1 MKKKKSNL
9 QLQEK
14 EVVSKR
20 GVSSKTFQKKRGK
33 FETKYYHKPIHQF
46 DEISGCF
53 IESAADKQNSKMTK
67 LPGIIVKTEDAIQGE
82 QLNIGKKGVQFDMN
96 LPPRREGVITKKV
109 NLLFH
114 CKQAESP
121 VEGYTLKLNR
131 VSANGKECTLGTQKM
146 QSGQTEYSFDVT
158 SEYDVEEGAT
168 YSLALVNENA
178 VEPADDNIETAAV
191 MTLSNTA
198 VYSVEESDG
207 KSEDDQ
213 SQGESGNIGSVG
225 TYEVDVATGL
235 LNVEMKGFAWEG
247 NLMPISFAHTFKSL
261 NRTEQYAG
269 LMGWRINLLATMLRS
284 VDGEN
289 TYEYTDENGQITVF
303 HKKESPCG
311 MQYESE
317 NGDIYDTSTSILE
330 MGGEQYKF
338 NSYGLLQSVTDQNNN
353 KKQFEYDDSQI
364 EDPDSPDAYKE
375 VRIASLT
382 DGATRV
388 FAFTYEPKKMTV
400 SAPNE
405 ACITYNHD
413 AGGPIEEII
422 YPNGQTVAFTY
433 YNNLITSI
441 KVSGNGISQQ
451 TTAFAYDGEKVTEIS
466 NGSNKSTT
474 FVYLGSKQTV
484 VTDVEKDVA
493 INAEED
499 NVVENPDVDMT
510 HYRVFFH
517 DDASKNFSYYD
528 YADAHKPQVGDQ
540 SIIVPVTD
548 LGMEI
553 NKLKAQNLL
562 NAHVFDETVSALDE
576 DASTTS
582 YGEFWHTNFQNN
594 DLGCL
599 HFDCVDSA
607 PGYLSAKLISES
619 KDNQGLGIWQNVTLN
634 TGSAYVFS
642 AYLRMSRKYTGQNG
656 RAYLKVTD
664 AAGNTLAV
672 SEAITAASSKFVRIA
687 LPFTRQSNSQNY
699 RVGIYVDGSTHVS
712 VVAPQLEEG
721 NCLSPY
727 NYISASDNEIEKSVT
742 ADTLLASVMVNRDKS
757 VKETFTVSANITQ
770 APENALS
777 GNFVARINYEQTEEE
792 AAAELPVLEEFN
804 LPIYGKGFL
813 AMQLS
818 KTKYRGIKS
827 IEVFA
832 TDVQNNFKISDLQLI
847 RNHYQADLTEEDFIG
862 YGETEEEE
870 ATTSGAEMT
879 VKDAISKRTEEE
891 DIETIEAFEEAV
903 DTFGNVLTGTNFK
916 HGELGTIYTAN
927 GYSSDGNHKTS
938 EIDARGNETKY
949 EYDAA
954 TSKPTKVIDRCG
966 NATQYEYDAAG
977 RTTKVTAPNGGVVS
991 YGYNSYDDL
1000 TQITRGDGQGYTM
1013 AYDAYRNLTQIKVG
1027 GQSLVDYTY
1036 NSGTNRLK
1044 SMTYANGSKQTLT
1057 YDRLGR
1063 LIVEKWTKGTTVEA
1077 HYRYFYDVSN
1087 NLEKTLD
1094 ISNKRMYNVT
1104 TDGEN
1109 VTAIAEYE
1117 VTLNGETVTAKTL
1130 VGTMHYSFDSEG
1142 KQFRKKYVAADGTEQ
1157 KYVFEFQDEQ
1167 NVAVQLPTGVVSHSK
1182 SDHLG
1187 RKVFDELQLGKGLM
1201 NRTFTYHK
1209 GEVTQ
1214 AHLDN
1219 DKVVSNPETTLVKQ
1233 IEFADGRTIQYEYD
1247 AEERI
1252 TKVTDSVDGTTVYTY
1267 DSPGQLLTEVKNDV
1281 PINTMVYAPEDDPK
1295 KQYGNI
1301 LKKNGVDYTYDTTWK
1316 DKLIKVGT
1324 QSIAYDA
1331 QGNPTS
1337 YLGHTLTWEKGRQ
1350 LKSYDT
1356 NTYKYNKDGIRI
1368 SKTVN
1373 GVEHKY
1379 VLDNA
1384 NIVKETWGNNTLI
1397 PLYDLDGTVCGIN
1410 YNGTAYYFYKN
1421 LQGDV
1426 VAITNDAG
1434 ATVAKYTYDA
1444 WGVPTIVSDS
1454 SGVNIATVNPI
1465 RYRGYYYDE
1474 EIGLYYLQSRYY
1486 NPVVSRFIN
1495 ADDVL
1500 VLGKERNPVYYNA
1513 YSYCENNSINAT
1525 DATGYASK
1533 KTYSG
1538 VVGFGIQ
1545 IALNINLL
1553 CYQGLMGVEAIWF
1566 AFTKNN
1572 NFNNGL
1578 MPWGYCFGGFSAG
1591 LTFNISDLLSKNFLN
1606 SPKKVLSGFG
1616 IGFSCSIGIT
1626 FFLVTAR
1633 RMRSP
1638 ADYLRDFEFSLVTV
1652 WGVTVSKAAGSNI
1665 STYGVGFTWEVG
1677 MSIRKG
1683 ISIGKQL
1690 FGANKGW
1697 SYYWSIPLGKNAKS
1711 LYNTVKGKV

>member
-1 MKKKKSNL
+1 MKKKSSNL
-9 QLQEK
+9 QFQEK

-67 LPGIIVKTEDAIQGE
+67 FPGIIVKTEDAIHGE
-82 QLNIGKKGVQFDMN
+82 HLNVGKKGVRFDMN

-121 VEGYTLKLNR
+121 VEDSMLKLNR
-131 VSANGKECTLGTQKM
+131 VSANGKECTLGMQKM

-158 SEYDVEEGAT
+158 SEYDVEEGTT
-168 YSLALVNENA
+168 YSLALVNG
-178 VEPADDNIETAAV
+178 DDPEVTAV

-213 SQGESGNIGSVG
+213 PQGESGNIGSVG

-247 NLMPISFAHTFKSL
+247 NLMPISFAHTFRSL
-261 NRTEQYAG
+261 HRTEQCFG
-269 LMGWRINLLATMLRS
+269 LTGWRMNLMQTMLES
-284 VDGEN
+284 NNGDDELI
-289 TYEYTDENGQITVF
+289 YTDENEVTTPFSWKSCPDCVMYED
-303 HKKESPCG
+303 ESG
-311 MQYESE
+311 
-317 NGDIYDTSTSILE
+317 NIYNDTEKTLH

-338 NSYGLLQSVTDQNNN
+338 NLYGLLQSVTDQNKNEMR
-353 KKQFEYDDSQI
+353 FEYDVSQI
-364 EDPDSPDAYKE
+364 TDPTSPDAYKE

-382 DGATRV
+382 DGAGR
-388 FAFTYEPKKMTV
+388 AFDFEYSLEQMV
-400 SAPNE
+400 VYAPNE
-405 ACITYNHD
+405 ESIKEGYNIKFDKNRPHITYNHTN
-413 AGGPIEEII
+413 GRITSIV
-422 YPNGQTVAFTY
+422 YPNGQTVNFEYDNAY
-433 YNNLITSI
+433 LIKSI
-441 KVSGNGISQQ
+441 AVSDNGVLSQ
-451 TTAFAYDGEKVTEIS
+451 TTAFSYDGEKVVAIS

-474 FVYLGSKQTV
+474 FRYLGSKQTV
-484 VTDVEKDVA
+484 VKDVEA
-493 INAEED
+493 GLGED
-499 NVVENPDVDMT
+499 ANSEMT

-517 DDASKNFSYYD
+517 EDSSKNFSYYD
-528 YADAHKPQVGDQ
+528 YADEDKPVVGDQ
-540 SIIVPVTD
+540 SIIVPVSD
-548 LGMEI
+548 IGMEI

-562 NAHVFDETVSALDE
+562 KAHVFDETVNASDE
-576 DASTTS
+576 DASATS
-582 YGEFWHTNFQNN
+582 YSEFWHTNFQNN
-594 DLGCL
+594 DSEKL
-599 HFDCVDSA
+599 HFDCVDNA

-619 KDNQGLGIWQNVTLN
+619 KDNQGLGIWQNVTLAAE
-634 TGSAYVFS
+634 GSYVFS

-664 AAGNTLAV
+664 AAGNPLAV
-672 SEAITAASSKFVRIA
+672 SEAITAASSKFVRVA
-687 LPFTRQSNSQNY
+687 LPFTRQSNVQNY

-721 NCLSPY
+721 NYISPY
-727 NYISASDNEIEKSVT
+727 NYISASNSTASV
-742 ADTLLASVMVNRDKS
+742 AAGASTLLASVMVNRDKS
-757 VKETFTVSANITQ
+757 VKETFTVSANVAVDKTD
-770 APENALS
+770 ENAFS
-777 GNFVARINYEQTEEE
+777 GNFMARINCERTEEE
-792 AAAELPVLEEFN
+792 AAAELPVFEEFS
-804 LPIYGKGFL
+804 LPIYGSGFL

-827 IEVFA
+827 IEIFA
-832 TDVQNNFKISDLQLI
+832 TDVQNAFTISDLQLI
-847 RNHYQADLTEEDFIG
+847 RNHYEANLTEEDFIV
-862 YGETEEEE
+862 YGDTEDEE

-903 DTFGNVLTGTNFK
+903 DNPGNVLTGTNFK

-927 GYSSDGNHKTS
+927 GYSSDGNHRTS

-966 NATQYEYDAAG
+966 NATQYEYDIAG

-1013 AYDAYRNLTQIKVG
+1013 AYDAYRNLTQVKVG
-1027 GQSLVDYTY
+1027 DQSLVDYTY

-1044 SMTYANGSKQTLT
+1044 SMTYANGSVQTLT

-1063 LIVEKWTKGTTVEA
+1063 LIGEKWTNGTTVEA
-1077 HYRYFYDVSN
+1077 HYCYFYDVSN
-1087 NLEKTLD
+1087 NLEKTID

-1117 VTLNGETVTAKTL
+1117 FASINETTYAVSGLTLI
-1130 VGTMHYSFDSEG
+1130 GTMHYSFDGEG

-1209 GEVTQ
+1209 GEITQ

-1219 DKVVSNPETTLVKQ
+1219 GKVVSNPETTLVKT
-1233 IEFADGRTIQYEYD
+1233 IEFVDGRTIQYEYD

-1252 TKVTDSVDGTTVYTY
+1252 TKVIDSVDGTYEYTY
-1267 DSPGQLLTEVKNDV
+1267 DVLGQLLTEKKNGTT
-1281 PINTMVYAPEDDPK
+1281 INTMTYDG
-1295 KQYGNI
+1295 YGNI
-1301 LKKNGVDYTYDTTWK
+1301 KTKNGVAYTYDTTWK
-1316 DKLIKVGT
+1316 DKLTSYNGKTIT
-1324 QSIAYDA
+1324 YDA
-1331 QGNPTS
+1331 QGNPTN
-1337 YLGHTLTWEKGRQ
+1337 YMGTTLVWEKGRQ
-1350 LKSYDT
+1350 LKQFGS
-1356 NTYKYNKDGIRI
+1356 NTYTYNNDGIRT
-1368 SKTVN
+1368 SKTVG
-1373 GVEHKY
+1373 GVKHSY
-1379 VLDNA
+1379 VLDGT
-1384 NIVKETWGNNTLI
+1384 NIVKETWGSNTLI

-1444 WGVPTIVSDS
+1444 WGKCTITSDT
-1454 SGVNIATVNPI
+1454 SGVSIATINPF

-1474 EIGLYYLQSRYY
+1474 EIELYYLQSRYY
-1486 NPVVSRFIN
+1486 DASIGRFVNGDDGDYVNVVGEPVTFNLYTYCNNEPISN
-1495 ADDVL
+1495 ADFTGKSLTAILIGVAIGAIIGGL
-1500 VLGKERNPVYYNA
+1500 AGYGLSRILKVPKGSRWKYVLGGAVIGA
-1513 YSYCENNSINAT
+1513 IIGGCI
-1525 DATGYASK
+1525 GYA
-1533 KTYSG
+1533 
-1538 VVGFGIQ
+1538 VG
-1545 IALNINLL
+1545 
-1553 CYQGLMGVEAIWF
+1553 
-1566 AFTKNN
+1566 
-1572 NFNNGL
+1572 
-1578 MPWGYCFGGFSAG
+1578 
-1591 LTFNISDLLSKNFLN
+1591 
-1606 SPKKVLSGFG
+1606 
-1616 IGFSCSIGIT
+1616 
-1626 FFLVTAR
+1626 
-1633 RMRSP
+1633 
-1638 ADYLRDFEFSLVTV
+1638 
-1652 WGVTVSKAAGSNI
+1652 AAGSSGI
-1665 STYGVGFTWEVG
+1665 VLWSGGG
-1677 MSIRKG
+1677 MNGAGGHAMNFATKNGLRTLEMTTKG
-1683 ISIGKQL
+1683 KFLSKMNTAAIKI
-1690 FGANKGW
+1690 
-1697 SYYWSIPLGKNAKS
+1697 LGKSKGYKFMKPFWNAASKQFVKS
-1711 LYNTVKGKV
+1711 AAGRQTYVNVFISASQFSEASVFAKIEYDIVRSLGLKIIWHFVQ

>member
-1 MKKKKSNL
+1 MKKKNSNL

-82 QLNIGKKGVQFDMN
+82 RLNVGKKGVRFDMN

-114 CKQAESP
+114 CEQAESP
-121 VEGYTLKLNR
+121 VNGSMLKLNR
-131 VSANGKECTLGTQKM
+131 VSANGKKCTLGMQKM

-261 NRTEQYAG
+261 NRAEQYAG
-269 LMGWRINLLATMLRS
+269 LMGWRINLPGTMLHS
-284 VDGEN
+284 VDGED
-289 TYEYTDENGQITVF
+289 TYQYTDENGQITVF

-317 NGDIYDTSTSILE
+317 NGDIYDTSTGVLE
-330 MGGEQYKF
+330 MGGENYKF
-338 NSYGLLQSVTDQNNN
+338 GEAGLLEEVSDQFGNTMHIAY
-353 KKQFEYDDSQI
+353 QDSKI
-364 EDPDSPDAYKE
+364 S
-375 VRIASLT
+375 RLT
-382 DGATRV
+382 DGAGRAFN
-388 FAFTYEPKKMTV
+388 FAYSDGKIIV
-400 SAPNE
+400 SAPNG
-405 ACITYNHD
+405 ACITYNYD
-413 AGGPIEEII
+413 ASGRFTSII

-433 YNNLITSI
+433 GNDLITSI
-441 KVSGNGISQQ
+441 KVSGSGISTQ
-451 TTAFAYDGEKVTEIS
+451 TTTFTYTGEKVTAIS
-466 NGSNKSTT
+466 NGSNKSTS
-474 FVYLGSKQTV
+474 FQYLGTHQTV
-484 VTDVEKDVA
+484 VKD
-493 INAEED
+493 IETGLG
-499 NVVENPDVDMT
+499 ENSNSEMT

-517 DDASKNFSYYD
+517 EDPSKNFSYYD
-528 YADAHKPQVGDQ
+528 YADKDKPVVGNQ
-540 SIIVPVTD
+540 SFSVPVSD
-548 LGMEI
+548 PGMEI
-553 NKLKAQNLL
+553 SKLKVQNLL
-562 NAHVFDETVSALDE
+562 NAHIFDDSIGALDE
-576 DASTTS
+576 AGVANS
-582 YGEFWHTNFQNN
+582 YSAYWQTNFQNN

-619 KDNQGLGIWQNVTLN
+619 KDNQGLGIWQDVVLDG
-634 TGSAYVFS
+634 GSAHVFS
-642 AYLRMSRKYTGQNG
+642 AYLRMSRTYANEESI
-656 RAYLKVTD
+656 AYLKVTD
-664 AAGNTLAV
+664 LLGNTVAT
-672 SEAITAASSKFVRIA
+672 SQAITEASGNFERMV
-687 LPFTRQSNSQNY
+687 LPFTTQSGSRTY

-727 NYISASDNEIEKSVT
+727 NYISANDNESEKSVT

-757 VKETFTVSANITQ
+757 VKETFTVSANV
-770 APENALS
+770 AVEEESENAPI

-792 AAAELPVLEEFN
+792 AAADLPVFEEFS

-832 TDVQNNFKISDLQLI
+832 TDVQNAFTISDLQLI

-862 YGETEEEE
+862 YGETEDEE

-879 VKDAISKRTEEE
+879 VKDAISKRTEKE

-938 EIDARGNETKY
+938 EIDARGNETRY

-966 NATQYEYDAAG
+966 NATQYQYDAAG
-977 RTTKVTAPNGGVVS
+977 RTTKVTAPNGGTVE

-1044 SMTYANGSKQTLT
+1044 SMEYANGSKQTLT

-1063 LIVEKWTKGTTVEA
+1063 LIGEKWTKGTTTEA

-1087 NLEKTLD
+1087 RLEKTID
-1094 ISNKRMYNVT
+1094 IFNKRMYNIR

-1117 VTLNGETVTAKTL
+1117 FANINETTYAVSGKVL
-1130 VGTMHYSFDSEG
+1130 IGTMHYSFDSEG
-1142 KQFRKKYVAADGTEQ
+1142 KQFRKKYVAADSTEQ

-1167 NVAVQLPTGVVSHSK
+1167 NIAVQLPTGAVSHSK

-1219 DKVVSNPETTLVKQ
+1219 DKVVSNPETELVKT

-1252 TKVTDSVDGTTVYTY
+1252 TKVTDSVDGTTIYTY
-1267 DSPGQLLTEVKNDV
+1267 DSLGQLSQETANAVFDGEGNVIGGETTTFTYD
-1281 PINTMVYAPEDDPK
+1281 
-1295 KQYGNI
+1295 QYGNI
-1301 LKKNGVDYTYDTTWK
+1301 TKKDNKTYIYGKYYVNDVIGGEIDKEFVWK
-1316 DKLIKVGT
+1316 DLLTYYNGQRID
-1324 QSIAYDA
+1324 YDA
-1331 QGNPTS
+1331 QGNPTN
-1337 YLGHTLTWEKGRQ
+1337 YMGTTLVWEKGRQ
-1350 LKSYDT
+1350 LKQFGS
-1356 NTYKYNKDGIRI
+1356 NTYKYNNDGIRI

-1379 VLDNA
+1379 VLDNT
-1384 NIVKETWGNNTLI
+1384 NIVKETWGSNTLI

-1421 LQGDV
+1421 LQGDIL
-1426 VAITNDAG
+1426 AITNDAG
-1434 ATVAKYTYDA
+1434 INVAKYTYDA

-1454 SGVNIATVNPI
+1454 SGVSIATINPF
-1465 RYRGYYYDE
+1465 RYRSYYYDV
-1474 EIGLYYLQSRYY
+1474 EIAMYYLQSRYY
-1486 NPVVSRFIN
+1486 DANVGRFICG
-1495 ADDVL
+1495 DST
-1500 VLGKERNPVYYNA
+1500 EYIYNDGHSIGTNIFA
-1513 YSYCENNSINAT
+1513 YCENDSVNNFDLSGTISLLACIIIGTIVGSALGAVLSKMFYGKVNGWWVLGGAIIGGVL
-1525 DATGYASK
+1525 GYVGGAFFGASGIKAGTLASK
-1533 KTYSG
+1533 IRMARVRRIGKIGEKLSR
-1538 VVGFGIQ
+1538 
-1545 IALNINLL
+1545 LP
-1553 CYQGLMGVEAIWF
+1553 
-1566 AFTKNN
+1566 KNKKHIE
-1572 NFNNGL
+1572 
-1578 MPWGYCFGGFSAG
+1578 S
-1591 LTFNISDLLSKNFLN
+1591 LSKTAKYRIPDYLDETNKIIGDVKN
-1606 SPKKVLSGFG
+1606 VKKLSYT
-1616 IGFSCSIGIT
+1616 SQ
-1626 FFLVTAR
+1626 
-1633 RMRSP
+1633 
-1638 ADYLRDFEFSLVTV
+1638 LRDFMLYAEKHHYDYFLMVKKSTQLSSTLKDLVD
-1652 WGVTVSKAAGSNI
+1652 AGKI
-1665 STYGVGFTWEVG
+1665 ILWY
-1677 MSIRKG
+1677 
-1683 ISIGKQL
+1683 L
-1690 FGANKGW
+1690 
-1697 SYYWSIPLGKNAKS
+1697 
-1711 LYNTVKGKV
+1711 

>member
-1 MKKKKSNL
+1 MKKMSSNL
-9 QLQEK
+9 QFQEK

-67 LPGIIVKTEDAIQGE
+67 FPGIIVKTKDAIHGE
-82 QLNIGKKGVQFDMN
+82 QLNVGKKGVRFDMN

-121 VEGYTLKLNR
+121 VEDSMLKLNR
-131 VSANGKECTLGTQKM
+131 VSANGKECTLGMQKM

-158 SEYDVEEGAT
+158 SEYDVEEGTT
-168 YSLALVNENA
+168 YSLALVNG
-178 VEPADDNIETAAV
+178 DDPEVTAV

-213 SQGESGNIGSVG
+213 PQGESGNIGSVG

-247 NLMPISFAHTFKSL
+247 NLMPISFAHTFRSL
-261 NRTEQYAG
+261 HRTEQCFG
-269 LMGWRINLLATMLRS
+269 LTGWRMNLMQTMLES
-284 VDGEN
+284 NNGDDELI
-289 TYEYTDENGQITVF
+289 YTDENEVTTPFSWKSCPDCVMYED
-303 HKKESPCG
+303 ESG
-311 MQYESE
+311 
-317 NGDIYDTSTSILE
+317 NIYNDTGKTLH

-338 NSYGLLQSVTDQNNN
+338 NLYGLLQSVTDQNKNEMR
-353 KKQFEYDDSQI
+353 FEYDVSQI
-364 EDPDSPDAYKE
+364 TDPTSPDAYKE

-382 DGATRV
+382 DGAGR
-388 FAFTYEPKKMTV
+388 AFDFEYSLEQMV
-400 SAPNE
+400 VYAPNE
-405 ACITYNHD
+405 ESIKEGYNIKFDKNRPHITYNHTN
-413 AGGPIEEII
+413 GRITSIV
-422 YPNGQTVAFTY
+422 YPNGQTVNFEYDNAY
-433 YNNLITSI
+433 LIKSI
-441 KVSGNGISQQ
+441 AVSDNGVLSQ
-451 TTAFAYDGEKVTEIS
+451 TTAFAYDGEKVVAIS

-474 FVYLGSKQTV
+474 FRYLGSKQTV
-484 VTDVEKDVA
+484 VKDVEA
-493 INAEED
+493 GLGED
-499 NVVENPDVDMT
+499 ANSEMT

-517 DDASKNFSYYD
+517 EDSSKNFSYYD
-528 YADAHKPQVGDQ
+528 YADEDKPVVGDQ
-540 SIIVPVTD
+540 SIIVPVSD
-548 LGMEI
+548 IGMEI

-562 NAHVFDETVSALDE
+562 KAHVFDETVNASDE

-582 YGEFWHTNFQNN
+582 YSEFWHTNFQNN
-594 DLGCL
+594 DSEKL
-599 HFDCVDSA
+599 HFDCVDNA

-619 KDNQGLGIWQNVTLN
+619 KDNQGLGIWQNVTL
-634 TGSAYVFS
+634 TVEGSYVFS

-664 AAGNTLAV
+664 AAGNPLAV
-672 SEAITAASSKFVRIA
+672 SEAITAASSKFVRVA
-687 LPFTRQSNSQNY
+687 LPFTRQSNVQNY

-721 NCLSPY
+721 NYISPY
-727 NYISASDNEIEKSVT
+727 NYISASNSTASV
-742 ADTLLASVMVNRDKS
+742 AAGASTLLASVMVNRDKS
-757 VKETFTVSANITQ
+757 VKETFTVSANVAVDKTD
-770 APENALS
+770 ENAFS
-777 GNFVARINYEQTEEE
+777 GNFMARINCERTEEE
-792 AAAELPVLEEFN
+792 AAAELPVFEEFS
-804 LPIYGKGFL
+804 LPIYGSGFL

-827 IEVFA
+827 IEIFA
-832 TDVQNNFKISDLQLI
+832 TDVQNAFTISDLQLI
-847 RNHYQADLTEEDFIG
+847 RNHYEANLTEEDFIV
-862 YGETEEEE
+862 YGDTEDEE

-903 DTFGNVLTGTNFK
+903 DNPGNVLTGTNFK

-927 GYSSDGNHKTS
+927 GYSSDGNHRTS

-966 NATQYEYDAAG
+966 NATQYEYDIAG

-1063 LIVEKWTKGTTVEA
+1063 LIAEKWTKNDNTVEA

-1087 NLEKTLD
+1087 NLEKTID

-1117 VTLNGETVTAKTL
+1117 FASINETTYAVSGLTLI
-1130 VGTMHYSFDSEG
+1130 GTMHYSFDSEG

-1219 DKVVSNPETTLVKQ
+1219 DKVVSSPETELVKT

-1252 TKVTDSVDGTTVYTY
+1252 TKVTDNVDGTTVYTY
-1267 DSPGQLLTEVKNDV
+1267 DSLGQLLTEVKNNV
-1281 PINTMVYAPEDDPK
+1281 PINTMMYAPEDDPK

-1301 LKKNGVDYTYDTTWK
+1301 LKKNGVDYTYDTIWK

-1324 QSIAYDA
+1324 QSITYDA

-1379 VLDNA
+1379 VLDGT
-1384 NIVKETWGNNTLI
+1384 NIVKETWGSNALV

-1426 VAITNDAG
+1426 IAITNDVG
-1434 ATVAKYTYDA
+1434 TVVAKYVYDA
-1444 WGVPTIVSDS
+1444 WGKCTVTADT
-1454 SGVNIATVNPI
+1454 SGVNIATINPF
-1465 RYRGYYYDE
+1465 RYRSYYYDI
-1474 EIGLYYLQSRYY
+1474 EIELYYLQSRYY
-1486 NPVVSRFIN
+1486 DAGVGRFIN
-1495 ADDVL
+1495 ADDCL
-1500 VLGKERNPVYYNA
+1500 EICCQIDFININL
-1513 YSYCENNSINAT
+1513 YSYCINNPLNGIDNDGYGIATIIAGAAIGGLLGAGCEVLLQLLQGRTFKTLDWWSISIEFLNGALTGGLIGAGLPACVTTQGRAMINSITSLFHSINKRDNFWVAVLKMIGSYLAT
-1525 DATGYASK
+1525 LIAGSYYMGKGKYVVADTMV
-1533 KTYSG
+1533 KTI
-1538 VVGFGIQ
+1538 VNTIKTRFARFTIRVGF
-1545 IALNINLL
+1545 
-1553 CYQGLMGVEAIWF
+1553 
-1566 AFTKNN
+1566 
-1572 NFNNGL
+1572 
-1578 MPWGYCFGGFSAG
+1578 FSV
-1591 LTFNISDLLSKNFLN
+1591 TIVPDKIKSK
-1606 SPKKVLSGFG
+1606 G
-1616 IGFSCSIGIT
+1616 
-1626 FFLVTAR
+1626 
-1633 RMRSP
+1633 
-1638 ADYLRDFEFSLVTV
+1638 
-1652 WGVTVSKAAGSNI
+1652 
-1665 STYGVGFTWEVG
+1665 
-1677 MSIRKG
+1677 
-1683 ISIGKQL
+1683 
-1690 FGANKGW
+1690 
-1697 SYYWSIPLGKNAKS
+1697 
-1711 LYNTVKGKV
+1711 

>member
-1 MKKKKSNL
+1 MKKKSSNL
-9 QLQEK
+9 QFQEK

-67 LPGIIVKTEDAIQGE
+67 FPGIIVKTEDAIHGE
-82 QLNIGKKGVQFDMN
+82 HLNVGKKGVRFDMN

-121 VEGYTLKLNR
+121 VEDSMLKLNR
-131 VSANGKECTLGTQKM
+131 VSANGKECTLGMQKM

-158 SEYDVEEGAT
+158 SEYDVEEGTT
-168 YSLALVNENA
+168 YSLALVNG
-178 VEPADDNIETAAV
+178 DDPEVTAV

-213 SQGESGNIGSVG
+213 PQGESGNIGSVG

-247 NLMPISFAHTFKSL
+247 NLMPISFAHTFRSL
-261 NRTEQYAG
+261 HRTEQCFG
-269 LMGWRINLLATMLRS
+269 LTGWRMNLMQTMLES
-284 VDGEN
+284 NNGDDELI
-289 TYEYTDENGQITVF
+289 YTDENEVTTPFSWKSCPDCVMYED
-303 HKKESPCG
+303 ESG
-311 MQYESE
+311 
-317 NGDIYDTSTSILE
+317 NIYNDTEKTLH

-338 NSYGLLQSVTDQNNN
+338 NLYGLLQSVTDQNKNEMR
-353 KKQFEYDDSQI
+353 FEYDVSQI
-364 EDPDSPDAYKE
+364 TDPTSPDAYKE

-382 DGATRV
+382 DGAGR
-388 FAFTYEPKKMTV
+388 AFDFEYSLEQMV
-400 SAPNE
+400 VYAPNE
-405 ACITYNHD
+405 ESIKEGYNIKFDKNRPHITYNHTN
-413 AGGPIEEII
+413 GRITSIV
-422 YPNGQTVAFTY
+422 YPNGQTVNFEYDNAY
-433 YNNLITSI
+433 LIKSI
-441 KVSGNGISQQ
+441 AVSDNGVLSQ
-451 TTAFAYDGEKVTEIS
+451 TTAFSYDGEKVVAIS

-474 FVYLGSKQTV
+474 FRYLGSKQTV
-484 VTDVEKDVA
+484 VKDVEA
-493 INAEED
+493 GLGED
-499 NVVENPDVDMT
+499 ANSEMT

-517 DDASKNFSYYD
+517 EDSSKNFSYYD
-528 YADAHKPQVGDQ
+528 YADEDKPVVGDQ
-540 SIIVPVTD
+540 SIIVPVSD
-548 LGMEI
+548 IGMEI

-562 NAHVFDETVSALDE
+562 KAHVFDETVNASDE

-582 YGEFWHTNFQNN
+582 YSEFWHTNFQNN
-594 DLGCL
+594 DSEKL
-599 HFDCVDSA
+599 HFDCVDNA

-619 KDNQGLGIWQNVTLN
+619 KDNQGLGIWQNVTL
-634 TGSAYVFS
+634 TVEGSYVFS

-664 AAGNTLAV
+664 AAGNPLAV
-672 SEAITAASSKFVRIA
+672 SEAITAASSKFVRVA
-687 LPFTRQSNSQNY
+687 LPFTRQSNVQNY

-721 NCLSPY
+721 NYISPY
-727 NYISASDNEIEKSVT
+727 NYISASNSTASV
-742 ADTLLASVMVNRDKS
+742 AAGESTLLASVMVNRDKS
-757 VKETFTVSANITQ
+757 VKETFTVSANVAVDKTD
-770 APENALS
+770 ENAFS
-777 GNFVARINYEQTEEE
+777 GNFMARINCERTEEE
-792 AAAELPVLEEFN
+792 AAAELPVFEEFS
-804 LPIYGKGFL
+804 LPIYGSGFL

-827 IEVFA
+827 IEIFA
-832 TDVQNNFKISDLQLI
+832 TDVQNAFTISDLQLI
-847 RNHYQADLTEEDFIG
+847 RNHYEANLTEEDFIV
-862 YGETEEEE
+862 YGDTEDEE

-903 DTFGNVLTGTNFK
+903 DNPGNVLTGTNFK

-927 GYSSDGNHKTS
+927 GYSSDGNHRTS

-966 NATQYEYDAAG
+966 NATQYEYDIAG

-1063 LIVEKWTKGTTVEA
+1063 LIAEKWTKNDNTVEA

-1087 NLEKTLD
+1087 NLEKTID

-1117 VTLNGETVTAKTL
+1117 FASINETTYAVSGLTLI
-1130 VGTMHYSFDSEG
+1130 GTMHYSFDSEG

-1219 DKVVSNPETTLVKQ
+1219 DKVVSSPETELVKT

-1252 TKVTDSVDGTTVYTY
+1252 TKVTDNVDGTTVYTY
-1267 DSPGQLLTEVKNDV
+1267 DSLGQLLTEVKNNV
-1281 PINTMVYAPEDDPK
+1281 PINTMMYAPEDDPK

-1301 LKKNGVDYTYDTTWK
+1301 LKKNGVDYTYDTIWK

-1324 QSIAYDA
+1324 QSITYDA

-1379 VLDNA
+1379 VLDGT
-1384 NIVKETWGNNTLI
+1384 NIVKETWGSNALV

-1426 VAITNDAG
+1426 IAITNDVG
-1434 ATVAKYTYDA
+1434 TVVAKYVYDA
-1444 WGVPTIVSDS
+1444 WGKCTVTADT
-1454 SGVNIATVNPI
+1454 SGVNIATINPF
-1465 RYRGYYYDE
+1465 RYRSYYYDI
-1474 EIGLYYLQSRYY
+1474 EIELYYLQSRYY
-1486 NPVVSRFIN
+1486 DAGVGRFIN
-1495 ADDVL
+1495 ADDCL
-1500 VLGKERNPVYYNA
+1500 EICCQIDFININL
-1513 YSYCENNSINAT
+1513 YSYCINNPLNGIDNDGYGIATIIAGAAIGGLLGAGCEVLLQLLQGRTFKTLDWWSISIEFLNGALTGGLIGAGLPACVTTQGRAMINSITSLFHSINKRDNFWVAVLKMIGSYLAT
-1525 DATGYASK
+1525 LIAGSYYMGKGKYVVADTMV
-1533 KTYSG
+1533 KTI
-1538 VVGFGIQ
+1538 VNTIKTRFARFTIRVGF
-1545 IALNINLL
+1545 
-1553 CYQGLMGVEAIWF
+1553 
-1566 AFTKNN
+1566 
-1572 NFNNGL
+1572 
-1578 MPWGYCFGGFSAG
+1578 FSV
-1591 LTFNISDLLSKNFLN
+1591 TIVPDKIKSK
-1606 SPKKVLSGFG
+1606 G
-1616 IGFSCSIGIT
+1616 
-1626 FFLVTAR
+1626 
-1633 RMRSP
+1633 
-1638 ADYLRDFEFSLVTV
+1638 
-1652 WGVTVSKAAGSNI
+1652 
-1665 STYGVGFTWEVG
+1665 
-1677 MSIRKG
+1677 
-1683 ISIGKQL
+1683 
-1690 FGANKGW
+1690 
-1697 SYYWSIPLGKNAKS
+1697 
-1711 LYNTVKGKV
+1711 